1 VNKFSGLFYPYP
13 YIKLYH
19 AKEKDQPES
28 VFFSSLAFDSG
39 CRCRSR
45 VNGVSLTVVQL
56 RIPGGVKDSSTRREL
71 AQAVF

>member
-1 VNKFSGLFYPYP
+1 
-13 YIKLYH
+13 
-19 AKEKDQPES
+19 
-28 VFFSSLAFDSG
+28 LAFDSG